1 MTRRILR
8 AARGTTFA
16 LLGASAVCVA
26 ETPPGDCAKQGFPTP
41 ARVEFVQECMMKSGG
56 EIASLYKCSCAVD
69 WIGKE
74 VTYDEFV
81 EWATFARNASM
92 AGERGGVFR
101 DTDEAKKE
109 GKQYRDL
116 ETEAYQACGVQLR
129 K

>member
-1 MTRRILR
+1 MANRILR
-8 AARGTTFA
+8 AARTAAFA
-16 LLGASAVCVA
+16 LLGAGAVCVA
-26 ETPPGDCAKQGFPTP
+26 ETPPGDCTKQGFPTP

-56 EIASLYKCSCAVD
+56 ELGNLYQCSCAID
-69 WIGKE
+69 WIAKE
-74 VTYDEFV
+74 VSYDDFV
-81 EWATFARNASM
+81 EWETFARNASM

-116 ETEAYQACGVQLR
+116 ESEAYQACGVRLR

>member
-1 MTRRILR
+1 MARRILR
-8 AARGTTFA
+8 VARKAAFA
-16 LLGASAVCVA
+16 FLGASAVCMA
-26 ETPPGDCAKQGFPTP
+26 ETPPADCTKQGFPTP

-56 EIASLYKCSCAVD
+56 EIANLYKCSCAVD
-69 WIGKE
+69 WIAKE
-74 VTYDEFV
+74 VSYDDFV
-81 EWATFARNASM
+81 EWETFARNASM

-116 ETEAYQACGVQLR
+116 ESEAYQACGVQPR

>member
-1 MTRRILR
+1 
-8 AARGTTFA
+8 
-16 LLGASAVCVA
+16 
-26 ETPPGDCAKQGFPTP
+26 
-41 ARVEFVQECMMKSGG
+41 MMKSGG
-56 EIASLYKCSCAVD
+56 EIASLYKCSCAID

-74 VTYDEFV
+74 VSYDEFV
-81 EWATFARNASM
+81 DWETFARNASM

-116 ETEAYQACGVQLR
+116 ESEAYQACGVQLR

>member
-1 MTRRILR
+1 MTKRILR
-8 AARGTTFA
+8 VARRAAFA
-16 LLGASAVCVA
+16 LLGTSVVCAA
-26 ETPPGDCAKQGFPTP
+26 ETPPADCAKPGFPTS

-56 EIASLYKCSCAVD
+56 EIASLYKCSCAID

-74 VTYDEFV
+74 VSYDEFV
-81 EWATFARNASM
+81 DWETFARNASM

-116 ETEAYQACGVQLR
+116 ESEAYQSCGVQLR